1 MLQVAFLTHIC
12 STLPSIFAIIL
23 MSTHESFEML
33 RVCFSYK
40 TTSLCFTCLG
50 GQGRA
55 ELGLQCHP
63 SFAHQIG
70 ARSDFRS
77 RNCPFML
84 LKGACWFIHALAH
97 EQVPHHSA
105 SARNLAHNLPQQ
117 SCPQSF
123 QAGNNTAHNISW
135 PLCKIKGLFL
145 CEEKYYSSFQ
155 SCKFNK
161 VFEGW
166 ELFWKKPSRDKGLM
180 PK

>member
-1 MLQVAFLTHIC
+1 MLQVAFFTHIC
-12 STLPSIFAIIL
+12 RAVSSIFAIIF

-40 TTSLCFTCLG
+40 NTSLCLTCRG

-70 ARSDFRS
+70 VRSDYRS
-77 RNCPFML
+77 RNCRFMF
-84 LKGACWFIHALAH
+84 LKGACWFIHAPAH

-105 SARNLAHNLPQQ
+105 SARDLAHNLPQR
-117 SCPQSF
+117 SCPQSS

-161 VFEGW
+161 GFEG
-166 ELFWKKPSRDKGLM
+166 
-180 PK
+180 